1 MCATFT
7 AYLHNKHNR
16 MPYLFAYINT
26 IRQYQERENE
36 NRWSEI
42 MAENA
47 VCTETET
54 ARVSYLAHWNAR
66 FVIMPTTD
74 VVVLVL
80 VSVCVW
86 MPKFAGLLLI
96 SVYLWIVPN
105 GQSCHAFKW
114 NAIFVLSLLVTKFSN
129 TNNETLGKIQ
139 HTQKLHQLTFHL
151 CIILAFLL
159 FASFVWMS
167 ESHCYVAVN
176 CFGRLPSVVPKW
188 MKNRTNNSTC
198 WLDTRTS
205 ISFSLHTMELLT
217 MHYSD
222 GRLDII

>member
-26 IRQYQERENE
+26 IRQYEERENE

-47 VCTETET
+47 VCTETRT

-96 SVYLWIVPN
+96 SVYRWIVPN

-114 NAIFVLSLLVTKFSN
+114 NAIFVLSLLVTKSRTQTMKRSEKFS
-129 TNNETLGKIQ
+129 T
-139 HTQKLHQLTFHL
+139 H
-151 CIILAFLL
+151 
-159 FASFVWMS
+159 
-167 ESHCYVAVN
+167 
-176 CFGRLPSVVPKW
+176 
-188 MKNRTNNSTC
+188 KN
-198 WLDTRTS
+198 S
-205 ISFSLHTMELLT
+205 IN
-217 MHYSD
+217 
-222 GRLDII
+222 